1 MNLFELYAKLSL
13 NSEDYDKGLDEAE
26 GKAQGFGPRLASA
39 LGGAVGAVGTA
50 TVAAVGAAATAAGAI
65 VKQAVDSYS
74 EYEQL
79 VGGVE
84 TLFKDSSDTV
94 IQNAQRA
101 YQTAGLSANQY
112 MQTVTS
118 FSAAL
123 IQSTGRGAQQDL
135 EALEKSL
142 EEQYTAEKR
151 HWEDRIAL
159 VKDSTQKTSM
169 KRQMEDELK
178 ALKEHNKEVLAEA
191 EAMNNQSVTTTE
203 SLAAAAEAAD
213 RAMIDMSDNANKMG
227 TQMDSLMMAYQ
238 GFSKQNYTMLDNLK
252 LGYGGTKEEM
262 ERLIQDASKLTDVQ
276 AELGLTVDANSMSF
290 ANIVNAISVVQKSMG
305 IAGTTA
311 EEAERTISGSMNA
324 VKAAWQNLLTAM
336 AGGGPSIEQAI
347 ADFTTSAEKFLN
359 NMIPVFQQ
367 AMMGLAQIVTNIA
380 PILAEMIPEL
390 LNQVVPMFLDAV
402 MQIVDALIQSL
413 PTLAQ
418 TIVQA
423 VIGILPDLITAFID
437 ILSSLLTTI
446 LPAIFDLAIQLVIA
460 LGEGL
465 AENADKLIEGIV
477 TLITYIVDVF
487 LENLPKILEVGMNLL
502 LAIVEGLLF
511 NMQPLMDAIVN
522 IVGTIISTIIQNLPM
537 FLELGAKILGEIAL
551 GIVMAIPMLAVSLL
565 RVLGIVEDTKNDVGR
580 GAQEMQSIADGTNN
594 YVGNSMSQLNNMMS
608 QTTSSFQQ
616 SAQKINDLSKDTS
629 DKTAD
634 IAYDIRRYAETL
646 GRDVK
651 QFISEYVLNQFN
663 MAMDKVR
670 EFRETLNKN
679 IGYMIED
686 FDRLGQIIASPS
698 VNPAGVEKGCA
709 AIISAVN
716 DAIDALASLDR
727 AGGGAGDGGFGGGR
741 ASGGWMRA
749 GTSYLVGEQGPELIT
764 ATRGGYVHNASETA
778 GMYNQ
783 QPQQI
788 VINVNGDVYDDARSM
803 ERKLKRAVLSVIEE
817 QVVYG

>member
-1 MNLFELYAKLSL
+1 
-13 NSEDYDKGLDEAE
+13 
-26 GKAQGFGPRLASA
+26 
-39 LGGAVGAVGTA
+39 
-50 TVAAVGAAATAAGAI
+50 
-65 VKQAVDSYS
+65 
-74 EYEQL
+74 
-79 VGGVE
+79 
-84 TLFKDSSDTV
+84 
-94 IQNAQRA
+94 
-101 YQTAGLSANQY
+101 
-112 MQTVTS
+112 
-118 FSAAL
+118 
-123 IQSTGRGAQQDL
+123 
-135 EALEKSL
+135 
-142 EEQYTAEKR
+142 
-151 HWEDRIAL
+151 
-159 VKDSTQKTSM
+159 
-169 KRQMEDELK
+169 
-178 ALKEHNKEVLAEA
+178 
-191 EAMNNQSVTTTE
+191 
-203 SLAAAAEAAD
+203 
-213 RAMIDMSDNANKMG
+213 
-227 TQMDSLMMAYQ
+227 
-238 GFSKQNYTMLDNLK
+238 
-252 LGYGGTKEEM
+252 M
-262 ERLIQDASKLTDVQ
+262 ERLIQDASQLTDVQ
-276 AELGLTVDANSMSF
+276 AELGVTVDKNSMSF
-290 ANIVNAISVVQKSMG
+290 ANIVNAISVMQKSMG

-347 ADFTTSAEKFLN
+347 ADFTASAEKFLN
-359 NMIPVFQQ
+359 NIIPVFQQ
-367 AMMGLAQIVTNIA
+367 AMMGLAQLVTNIA

-390 LNQVVPMFLDAV
+390 LNQVIPMFLDAV

-413 PTLAQ
+413 PALAQ

-423 VIGILPDLITAFID
+423 VIRILPDLITAFID

-465 AENADKLIEGIV
+465 TENADKLIEGIV

-522 IVGTIISTIIQNLPM
+522 IVGTIISTIVQNLPM

-616 SAQKINDLSKDTS
+616 SAQKINDLSKETS
-629 DKTAD
+629 DKTGD
-634 IAYDIRRYAETL
+634 IAYDIRRDAETL

-651 QFISEYVLNQFN
+651 QFISENVLHQFN

-679 IGYMIED
+679 IGYMIDD
-686 FDRLGQIIASPS
+686 FDRLGQIVASPS
-698 VNPAGVEKGCA
+698 VDPAGVEKGCS

-716 DAIDALASLDR
+716 EAIAALASLDS
-727 AGGGAGDGGFGGGR
+727 AGGGSGGGSFGGGR

-764 ATRGGYVHNASETA
+764 ATRSGYVHNASETA